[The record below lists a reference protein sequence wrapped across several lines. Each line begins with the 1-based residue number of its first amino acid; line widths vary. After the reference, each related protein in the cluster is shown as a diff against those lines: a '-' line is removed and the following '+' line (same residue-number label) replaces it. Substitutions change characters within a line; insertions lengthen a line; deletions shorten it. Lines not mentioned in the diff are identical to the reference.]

1 METPG
6 RSHST
11 RRGSLTPAELHRL
24 GDKTHLIAKQ
34 DSDTLT
40 LFVRQT
46 MSFIRGL
53 FKIGKLSITIT
64 MVMHVE

>member
-6 RSHST
+6 KSHSI
-11 RRGSLTPAELHRL
+11 RRGSLTPAELDRL
-24 GDKTHLIAKQ
+24 GGKTHLIAKQ

-53 FKIGKLSITIT
+53 SKI
-64 MVMHVE
+64 